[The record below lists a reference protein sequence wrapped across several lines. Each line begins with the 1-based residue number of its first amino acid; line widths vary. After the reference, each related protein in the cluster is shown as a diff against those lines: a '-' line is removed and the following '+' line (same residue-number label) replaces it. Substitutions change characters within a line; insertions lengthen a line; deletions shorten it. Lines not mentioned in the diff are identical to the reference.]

1 MIYPLRKLAETRL
14 SYAMARD
21 LRLGYGDSIKYIA
34 SIGADQWPRHQ
45 SVVAIKGCK
54 MPIRWN
60 RIDALIVHEVMCS
73 GYRVHSSPSRILD
86 LGANIG
92 AAVAYFA
99 HLWPRAAIACVEPQA
114 ENVSV
119 LRHTIVLNNLCA
131 QVFPAAVAV
140 EDGTIEFFVDTADPS
155 SSSLLGG
162 PGWESRTVSAL
173 SVPTLMM
180 KMGWDSIDLLKID
193 IEGYEAQLFSR
204 KADWLANTREI
215 TGEAH
220 HGYSTQALRKDLDHY
235 GFTVEILS
243 KNEPGGMRVFHA
255 FKKEH

>member
-1 MIYPLRKLAETRL
+1 
-14 SYAMARD
+14 
-21 LRLGYGDSIKYIA
+21 
-34 SIGADQWPRHQ
+34 
-45 SVVAIKGCK
+45 
-54 MPIRWN
+54 
-60 RIDALIVHEVMCS
+60 
-73 GYRVHSSPSRILD
+73 
-86 LGANIG
+86 
-92 AAVAYFA
+92 
-99 HLWPRAAIACVEPQA
+99 
-114 ENVSV
+114 VSV

-173 SVPTLMM
+173 SVPTLMQ
-180 KMGWDSIDLLKID
+180 KMGWSSIDLLKID